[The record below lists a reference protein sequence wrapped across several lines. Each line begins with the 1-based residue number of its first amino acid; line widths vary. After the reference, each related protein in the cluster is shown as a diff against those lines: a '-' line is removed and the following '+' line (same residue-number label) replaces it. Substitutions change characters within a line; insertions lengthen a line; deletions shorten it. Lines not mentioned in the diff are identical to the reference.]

1 MPFKRQIVKTIQER
15 INEQRKFIQI
25 VIGPRQTGKTTAVS
39 QALEGYAHPH
49 LMVEATKGESTADW
63 LRAQWYL
70 ARNQLAGSVNAVL
83 LIIDEIQYVPNW
95 SAVVK
100 TLWDE
105 DTRIGIDLRV
115 LLTGSSATLIQEG
128 LNESLAGRFEL
139 IHSTHWTLAECREAF
154 GYSLEDYLFYGGYPG
169 AAGLRADGSRW
180 LRYLKSS
187 IIEPTIANDVL
198 LSNDVRN
205 PELMRKLFELGAAY
219 SAQEISYRK
228 LLGQLD
234 DKGNAATIA
243 HYLHLLDGAGMMSGL
258 QKFDGKLLREKAS
271 SPRLMVHNTALMT
284 ASFGRR
290 RASLLTEADLRGH
303 LVESAVGAYLIN
315 RSRDEDFQVYWWRDG
330 KDEVD
335 FVIAAEDALTAIE
348 VKSGRVKP
356 TTGMARFI
364 VENPHAHA
372 IVVGSPECSLES
384 FLLGERDLW
393 G

>member
-1 MPFKRQIVKTIQER
+1 MPFRRRIVQTIAQR
-15 INEQRKFIQI
+15 INEQRRFIQI

-39 QALEGYAHPH
+39 QALEGYGHPF
-49 LMVEATKGESTADW
+49 LMSEATKGESSAEW
-63 LRAQWYL
+63 LRAQWFL
-70 ARNQLAGSVNAVL
+70 ARNQLRVSPAAL
-83 LIIDEIQYVPNW
+83 LVIDEVQYVPNW
-95 SAVVK
+95 SAIVK

-105 DTRIGIDLRV
+105 DTRSGIDLRI
-115 LLTGSSATLIQEG
+115 LLTGSSATLLQEG

-139 IHSTHWTLAECREAF
+139 IHSTHWSFAECSEAF
-154 GYSLEDYLFYGGYPG
+154 GYSLDDFLFFGGYPG
-169 AAGLRADGSRW
+169 AAGLRVDGTRW

-187 IIEPTIANDVL
+187 IIEPSIANDVL

-205 PELMRKLFELGAAY
+205 PELMRRLFELGAAY

-243 HYLHLLDGAGMMSGL
+243 HYLHLLEGAGMMSGL
-258 QKFDGKLLREKAS
+258 QKYDGKLLREKAS
-271 SPRLMVHNTALMT
+271 SPRLMVHDTALMT

-290 RASLLTEADLRGH
+290 RARLLTEPDLRGH

-315 RSRDEDFQVYWWRDG
+315 RSHDEGFEVRWWRDG
-330 KDEVD
+330 SDEVD

-356 TTGMARFI
+356 TTGLARFI
-364 VENPHAHA
+364 VENPQAHA
-372 IVVGSPECSLES
+372 IVVGSPACSLES
-384 FLLGERDLW
+384 FLLGEKDLW